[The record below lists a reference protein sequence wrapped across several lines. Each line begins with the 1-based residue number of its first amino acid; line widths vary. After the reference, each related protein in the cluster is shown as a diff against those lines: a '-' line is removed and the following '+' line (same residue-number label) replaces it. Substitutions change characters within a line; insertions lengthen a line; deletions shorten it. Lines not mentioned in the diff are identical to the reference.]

1 MTAYVFDIEA
11 DGLNPSV
18 IFCVVALEITT
29 GRCTLLA
36 QIKLKKE

>member
-18 IFCVVALEITT
+18 IFCVVAL
-29 GRCTLLA
+29 GNNNRADALFWPR
-36 QIKLKKE
+36 